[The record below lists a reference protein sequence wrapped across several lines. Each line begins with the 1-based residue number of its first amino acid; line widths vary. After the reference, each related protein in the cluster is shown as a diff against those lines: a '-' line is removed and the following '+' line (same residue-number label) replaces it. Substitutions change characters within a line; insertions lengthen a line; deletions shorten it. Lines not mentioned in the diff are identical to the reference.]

1 MSGSRQPVGI
11 RISAEGAD
19 KARRELEQLGTTGDA
34 ALRRIGT
41 ASAISEPQMQKLA
54 QASDV
59 ANRAFVGM
67 GGTLGRVGAT
77 FTGVTGVAGGMTAGF
92 LALAAA
98 AGVGAVQIAKV
109 GDAATATLARLTS
122 STGGLQAAQTA
133 YEGLYR
139 LSQQTGVSVAESA
152 GAFSRF
158 AVAAKEIGGTNDQV
172 LKLVGG
178 LQKAAL
184 AIGANAQESGA
195 AVQQLGQAL
204 ASGTLQGDEL
214 KSVIENM
221 APFAARLAKELG
233 VSLGQLKAMGAEG
246 KLTADVVFPA
256 MLRAAEGMSAEFD
269 KMPRT
274 MGQAAGILGEA
285 SANFLA
291 QLDRITGLSEKF
303 RDAML
308 AGARALD
315 SAASFVSPSD
325 RDRAQAGVTASQS
338 RLSQLRS
345 QLAVGADVRTAGV
358 GQLASPA
365 DRTFDT
371 STIQAQIAAEE
382 ERLKQHQAMLRLIEN
397 DGRRQRGEEAADAEV
412 QRQTAARTRSA
423 TEVRDVLES
432 NNKRLELAR
441 KFNDDF
447 AKIARAEQSG
457 ALTASQAEQARADRL
472 DDYREGLE
480 KVEKANEKVTAA
492 TTKRTE
498 AEREAESAAKKAAKE
513 QETALDRVRKAT
525 EKAADEQRRYQER
538 SFDAVVNIA
547 ESAMERVGSAITD
560 AFVSGNGAAVNF
572 GNIIRGVLG
581 SVVTDFAKLAVIN
594 PILNSLFTSSTGA
607 RPTLAASGIGG
618 IGDLLGLGSSAGK
631 LLGFDVSSIFGGAG
645 GSLSGAL
652 AGANSY
658 LFGSAGV
665 APMAGASF
673 AEGVGATSGLLGS
686 GGAFSLGG
694 IAGGAGLGF
703 GVGSLTSGLLGG
715 NQLGGGIGGAIGGA
729 LGSFAGPLG
738 TILGSAIGG
747 GLGGLVGNSKPSSRA
762 FSYALTG
769 QGTQIGLTQEY
780 YNAQGDAAFQEART
794 NNAAVNKYLQERG
807 LQVSGIRAVGGNRFG
822 MGNLNLGEAASYNE
836 AFQSLRFTGGSN
848 ADLNRGL
855 TDRSFADPGALQA
868 FVDGLIQTQDVLKS
882 LAADPIPAFTAQMT
896 ALNDN
901 FDKALVKVREYG
913 LAEDALT
920 AARAKQ
926 VAAIE
931 AQRTETLRQSD
942 LALDVR
948 LLAAQGNTQQAELI
962 RQMEAARQET
972 KTFGDQ
978 LDALAISAE
987 DKARRLV
994 DLEEVQAAERAQIIA
1009 RYGEQAAAA
1018 LRQSGQ
1024 SIRQYVDSLRAS
1036 PASGASPYDQF
1047 QAANA
1052 NFVRDAQLARGG
1064 DKDALGR
1071 ITSASDTLLNSARGY
1086 YGSSDGFQQTLDRV
1100 LFNLEG
1106 LPAVRGYD
1114 ALQLAEL
1121 EKITAA
1127 LTAGGDAAAAAAIT
1141 AQTAA
1146 TTQALTAINNVTA
1159 AGNSIL
1165 SQIHA
1170 TAATGNQFLAVLNSF
1185 AAAANDYAAA
1195 ANDYHSA
1202 NSGYASAANE
1212 YLAAANTY
1220 AAAGNDYLAAANQIG
1235 NAGNTILGDF
1245 SNANTAGIT
1254 ASNRIAFD
1262 VGNSTVAALNASNT
1276 IAATGSQAVVAAV
1289 NSVATQIAALVQRVD
1304 ALDFA
1309 VRNAGVTV
1317 ASETREGLNRTVDE
1331 LTQANTTLRRLVA

>member
-19 KARRELEQLGTTGDA
+19 KARRELEQLGTTGEA

-59 ANRAFVGM
+59 ANRAFTGM

-98 AGVGAVQIAKV
+98 AGVGAVQIAKA

-371 STIQAQIAAEE
+371 SAIQAQIAAEE

-412 QRQTAARTRSA
+412 QRQTAARTRA
-423 TEVRDVLES
+423 TTEVRDVLES

-441 KFNDDF
+441 KFNDDY
-447 AKIARAEQSG
+447 AKIARAESSG
-457 ALTASQAEQARADRL
+457 ALTASQAEQERATRL

-492 TTKRTE
+492 TTKRTKAEIE
-498 AEREAESAAKKAAKE
+498 AEAAGKKADKEREAGLE
-513 QETALDRVRKAT
+513 RVRKAT

-547 ESAMERVGSAITD
+547 ESAAERIGSALTD

-572 GNIIRGVLG
+572 GNIARGVLA
-581 SVVTDFAKLAVIN
+581 SVVTDLAKLAVVN
-594 PILNSLFTSSTGA
+594 PILNSLFTSSSGP
-607 RPTLAASGIGG
+607 RPTLGASGIGG
-618 IGDLLGLGSSAGK
+618 LGDILSLGGGAGK
-631 LLGFDVSSIFGGAG
+631 LLGFDVSSVFGAG
-645 GSLSGAL
+645 GLGGIGTSI
-652 AGANSY
+652 
-658 LFGSAGV
+658 FGSAGTAV
-665 APMAGASF
+665 GPLAEIVGASP
-673 AEGVGATSGLLGS
+673 GLLGLGGTS
-686 GGAFSLGG
+686 LLGGSSLSLGGAFGGVGLGL
-694 IAGGAGLGF
+694 GAGTL
-703 GVGSLTSGLLGG
+703 VNGLLGG
-715 NQLGGGIGGAIGGA
+715 NQLGGTIGSGLGAAAGFLVGGPLGSLVGGAIGG
-729 LGSFAGPLG
+729 G
-738 TILGSAIGG
+738 IGG
-747 GLGGLVGNSKPSSRA
+747 LFGNSKQSSRGY
-762 FSYALTG
+762 SYALTG
-769 QGTQIGLTQEY
+769 QGTTLGLTQEY
-780 YNAQGDAAFQEART
+780 YNEQGKAAFDEANQT
-794 NNAAVNKYLQERG
+794 NAAVNQYLAQRG

-822 MGNLNLGEAASYNE
+822 TGNLGLGEAGSYNE
-836 AFQSLRFTGGSN
+836 AFQSLRFTANDNRLNAALANREFAGANPLQQYVEGFYTLEQTL
-848 ADLNRGL
+848 ADLTDGPTEKLAKQIEAINAQFDAL
-855 TDRSFADPGALQA
+855 T
-868 FVDGLIQTQDVLKS
+868 
-882 LAADPIPAFTAQMT
+882 
-896 ALNDN
+896 N
-901 FDKALVKVREYG
+901 KAREYG
-913 LAEDALT
+913 LAEDGLSAARQRAIDAVSQQSNAAGVALLRDLTFGNRSALAPEQQYFAAISTLNQANAALSAGGSVQDYANVAAQVLPVARDFLGTSSRYGALT
-920 AARAKQ
+920 AEVGQ
-926 VAAIE
+926 V
-931 AQRTETLRQSD
+931 
-942 LALDVR
+942 
-948 LLAAQGNTQQAELI
+948 
-962 RQMEAARQET
+962 
-972 KTFGDQ
+972 
-978 LDALAISAE
+978 
-987 DKARRLV
+987 
-994 DLEEVQAAERAQIIA
+994 
-1009 RYGEQAAAA
+1009 
-1018 LRQSGQ
+1018 
-1024 SIRQYVDSLRAS
+1024 
-1036 PASGASPYDQF
+1036 
-1047 QAANA
+1047 
-1052 NFVRDAQLARGG
+1052 LAR
-1064 DKDALGR
+1064 
-1071 ITSASDTLLNSARGY
+1071 
-1086 YGSSDGFQQTLDRV
+1086 
-1100 LFNLEG
+1100 
-1106 LPAVRGYD
+1106 
-1114 ALQLAEL
+1114 
-1121 EKITAA
+1121 
-1127 LTAGGDAAAAAAIT
+1127 AGGDT
-1141 AQTAA
+1141 AGLANLLSAQVDGSD
-1146 TTQALTAINNVTA
+1146 ALRNT
-1159 AGNSIL
+1159 
-1165 SQIHA
+1165 
-1170 TAATGNQFLAVLNSF
+1170 F
-1185 AAAANDYAAA
+1185 AAY
-1195 ANDYHSA
+1195 
-1202 NSGYASAANE
+1202 GERQLEVASA
-1212 YLAAANTY
+1212 
-1220 AAAGNDYLAAANQIG
+1220 
-1235 NAGNTILGDF
+1235 
-1245 SNANTAGIT
+1245 
-1254 ASNRIAFD
+1254 
-1262 VGNSTVAALNASNT
+1262 
-1276 IAATGSQAVVAAV
+1276 
-1289 NSVATQIAALVQRVD
+1289 
-1304 ALDFA
+1304 
-1309 VRNAGVTV
+1309 
-1317 ASETREGLNRTVDE
+1317 
-1331 LTQANTTLRRLVA
+1331 TLREMALLRGSIEALIARQRAA